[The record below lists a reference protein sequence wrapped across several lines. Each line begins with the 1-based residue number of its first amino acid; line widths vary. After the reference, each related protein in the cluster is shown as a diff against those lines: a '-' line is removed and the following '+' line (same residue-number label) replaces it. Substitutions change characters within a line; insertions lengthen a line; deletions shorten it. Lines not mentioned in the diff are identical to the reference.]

1 LLSTTDLLLLFR
13 AGVGLAT
20 TVIVFLLNIY
30 YIVVLAW
37 SIYYLYMSMT
47 SVLPWSHCNN
57 TWNTPRLCA
66 KSSPVDVITI
76 LDGID

>member
-1 LLSTTDLLLLFR
+1 MKVFVVFT
-13 AGVGLAT
+13 GIGIAT

-47 SVLPWSHCNN
+47 STLPWSHCNN
-57 TWNTPRLCA
+57 TWNTDRLTA
-66 KSSPVDVITI
+66 ELFS
-76 LDGID
+76 IDMIV

>member
-1 LLSTTDLLLLFR
+1 VHS
-13 AGVGLAT
+13 AGIGIAT
-20 TVIVFLLNIY
+20 TVIVFLLNVY

-57 TWNTPRLCA
+57 TWNTDRLNI
-66 KSSPVDVITI
+66 PVDRAAHIE
-76 LDGID
+76 

>member
-1 LLSTTDLLLLFR
+1 MYSTANKCTLFY
-13 AGVGLAT
+13 AGIGVAT
-20 TVIVFLLNIY
+20 TTIVFLLNIY

-57 TWNTPRLCA
+57 TWNTDRLT
-66 KSSPVDVITI
+66 SHLLI
-76 LDGID
+76 

>member
-1 LLSTTDLLLLFR
+1 MVQAQRYSALMKVHFVLLFFY
-13 AGVGLAT
+13 AGVGIAT
-20 TVIVFLLNIY
+20 TVIVFLLNVY

-57 TWNTPRLCA
+57 TWNTDRSTAYLF
-66 KSSPVDVITI
+66 T
-76 LDGID
+76 